1 MKEAGDL
8 IDNIVID
15 RIWAMPNKNTFEIKP
30 IHDLITSEMT
40 DGLWIDPF
48 ANRNKFASI
57 TNDLNHDYDTDYHL
71 DALDFLRLFDDD
83 TVDGVLYDPPIFSAP
98 SKRMLQPCWV

>member
-71 DALDFLRLFDDD
+71 DALDFFWSNHKKEISRIVKNGCLMM
-83 TVDGVLYDPPIFSAP
+83 TP
-98 SKRMLQPCWV
+98 